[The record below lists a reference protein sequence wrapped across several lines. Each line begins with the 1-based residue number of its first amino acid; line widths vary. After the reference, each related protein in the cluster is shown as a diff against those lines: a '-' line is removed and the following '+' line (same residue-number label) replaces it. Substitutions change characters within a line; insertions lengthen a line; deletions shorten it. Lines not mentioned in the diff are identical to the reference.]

1 MTEDL
6 TWLPAWRIAALVAA
20 REVSPIEVTQHFLDR
35 IEKLDSTLHAFAHL
49 DAAGALEQA
58 KRAEDDVANGET
70 LGTLHGVPF
79 AVMEMTRVKGMPSI
93 PWGSESCSADDLVV
107 ERLRAAGAIV
117 VGTTNSY
124 YFKPEDRPRN
134 PWNLDRDTGNSS
146 RGSAAAV
153 SGGLL
158 PFTLAQDGAGST
170 RLPAAWNGLLGLH
183 PSRGL
188 IPHINYEKPGLLFG
202 VSVGPITRDA
212 RDAAV
217 ITQAIAGPDG
227 RDFLS
232 IQDEPRDY
240 LAALDKGVSGLRIAW
255 TDDFG
260 WSSIYHREE
269 SVAVVAASRRSAF
282 EFRSLGAAV
291 NTTTEVWG
299 NSLGAF
305 FALQGAM
312 KRMSPDLP
320 VDLKEVQGRNAAYD
334 VALGLEPE
342 EQTAVVDV
350 PEATAADYEAAALER
365 KRLWSTTMR
374 VFDSNDIIASPT
386 TLLLPKTFEE
396 WGLQGR
402 DLIFT
407 SYAAHT
413 ALFNLLGFPALTVP
427 CGFIDG
433 LPVGMQLVA
442 RPGREDLLFRAAK
455 SFLDA
460 FPRPERPAVAC

>member
-1 MTEDL
+1 MADAVQRLSRSGLGEHRLSKLEKGSAATQTNPTATRIGTVCGRWLRPAIHQREVGNMTEDL

-217 ITQAIAGPDG
+217 ITQAIAARTAEISSPFRTSRGTTSPRLTKVYQVCESPGPTTSDG
-227 RDFLS
+227 R
-232 IQDEPRDY
+232 
-240 LAALDKGVSGLRIAW
+240 
-255 TDDFG
+255 
-260 WSSIYHREE
+260 
-269 SVAVVAASRRSAF
+269 AF
-282 EFRSLGAAV
+282 I
-291 NTTTEVWG
+291 TEKK
-299 NSLGAF
+299 A
-305 FALQGAM
+305 
-312 KRMSPDLP
+312 
-320 VDLKEVQGRNAAYD
+320 
-334 VALGLEPE
+334 
-342 EQTAVVDV
+342 
-350 PEATAADYEAAALER
+350 
-365 KRLWSTTMR
+365 
-374 VFDSNDIIASPT
+374 
-386 TLLLPKTFEE
+386 
-396 WGLQGR
+396 
-402 DLIFT
+402 
-407 SYAAHT
+407 
-413 ALFNLLGFPALTVP
+413 
-427 CGFIDG
+427 
-433 LPVGMQLVA
+433 
-442 RPGREDLLFRAAK
+442 
-455 SFLDA
+455 
-460 FPRPERPAVAC
+460 